1 MKSSHFALLVV
12 GVLLIVAGVLA
23 PWPGSLGI
31 FARGGPSALP
41 ETVPSALH
49 GTFLALLIGI
59 PVAAAG
65 CVLVAGVIVAHVFR
79 SRGR

>member
-1 MKSSHFALLVV
+1 MKPAHLGLLVV
-12 GVLLIVAGVLA
+12 GILLILAGVLA
-23 PWPGSLGI
+23 PWLGSLGI
-31 FARGGPSALP
+31 IARAGPSSPPEAILP
-41 ETVPSALH
+41 ALH

-65 CVLVAGVIVAHVFR
+65 CVLAAGAIVAHVFR